1 MNIIEVSVTGIEPGK
16 DYRPFNPSE
25 LVSVKQALD
34 CLTIDGAK
42 QLGIEDKC
50 GSIKVGKNADFVILD
65 TNFLDY
71 EGEQLKTIHNSKVLE
86 VYFEGKNVYKS

>member
-1 MNIIEVSVTGIEPGK
+1 MNIIEVAVTGIEPGG

-25 LVSVKQALD
+25 LLSVRQALE
-34 CLTIDGAK
+34 CMTINGAK

-71 EGEQLKTIHNSKVLE
+71 KGEQLRTIHNAKILE
-86 VYFEGKNVYKS
+86 VYFEGKNVYSC